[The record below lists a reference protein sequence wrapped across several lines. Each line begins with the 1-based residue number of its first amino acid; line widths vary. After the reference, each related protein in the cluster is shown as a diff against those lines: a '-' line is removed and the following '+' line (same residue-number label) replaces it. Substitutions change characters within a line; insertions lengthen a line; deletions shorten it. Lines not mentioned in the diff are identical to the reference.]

1 MSDESMSTLRPLDAT
16 TQRAHGAVLSDSSRK
31 VLRNTYAL
39 LGMTLAFSAAVAG
52 TAMALKLPAPGL
64 IITLIG
70 FFGLMFWVNKT
81 AHKAQGL
88 LAVFAFTGF
97 LGYTLGP
104 TLSAVL
110 AMPHGSAIV
119 TQALGTTAL
128 AFLGLSAV
136 ALTTKRDFSFM
147 GSFLM
152 IGSLV
157 AFALSLGAIFF
168 SIPALSL
175 AVCAMVVMLMSGMI
189 LFETSRIVNGGETN
203 YVLATVSLYLSLY
216 NLFSALLALFGMGG
230 NDD

>member
-1 MSDESMSTLRPLDAT
+1 MSDDSMSTLRPLDAQT
-16 TQRAHGAVLSDSSRK
+16 RRAHGVAISDSSRK

-39 LGMTLAFSAAVAG
+39 LGLTLAFSALVAG
-52 TAMALKLPAPGL
+52 AAMALKLPAPGL
-64 IITLIG
+64 IVTLVG

-110 AMPHGSAIV
+110 AMPQGSAIV

-152 IGSLV
+152 IGCLV

-175 AVCAMVVMLMSGMI
+175 AVCAMVVLLMSGMI
-189 LFETSRIVNGGETN
+189 LFETSRIVHGGETN

-230 NDD
+230 NDE

>member
-1 MSDESMSTLRPLDAT
+1 MSDESMSTLRPLDAS

-147 GSFLM
+147 GNFLM

-175 AVCAMVVMLMSGMI
+175 AVCAMVVMLMSGFI
-189 LFETSRIVNGGETN
+189 LFDTSRMVHGGVDNYIV
-203 YVLATVSLYLSLY
+203 ATVGLYMNIF
-216 NLFSALLALFGMGG
+216 NLFISLLSILGIMS
-230 NDD
+230 ND

>member
-1 MSDESMSTLRPLDAT
+1 MSDDSMSTLRPLDAHT
-16 TQRAHGAVLSDSSRK
+16 RRAHGVSISDSSRK

-39 LGMTLAFSAAVAG
+39 LGLTLAFSALVAG
-52 TAMALKLPAPGL
+52 TAMTLKLPAPGL
-64 IITLIG
+64 IVTLAG

-104 TLSAVL
+104 TLSVVL
-110 AMPHGSAIV
+110 ALPQGAAVV
-119 TQALGTTAL
+119 TQALATTAL

-147 GSFLM
+147 GRFLM

-175 AVCAMVVMLMSGMI
+175 AVCALVVMLMSGMI

-203 YVLATVSLYLSLY
+203 YILATVSLYLSLY

-230 NDD
+230 RDE